1 MSRRERNLQDQEFSK
16 NEKKVFGIIGIV
28 CIVLAILV
36 VVITVINTSDSHT
49 IAKDYELST
58 DNVYEYISLD
68 EIKSKQTSGD
78 DFHVLIVKSNNN
90 KTKTFV
96 QLANDNAKKLGVS
109 KIYLVEV
116 GSFTKSEGTTL
127 TAILEQRYEDVFGSS
142 PSMSFPALVYFEDG
156 YPIENSGLTSHDNQT
171 SQIKEYFSN
180 CGYTYE
186 D

>member
-68 EIKSKQTSGD
+68 EIKSKR
-78 DFHVLIVKSNNN
+78 LW
-90 KTKTFV
+90 
-96 QLANDNAKKLGVS
+96 KL
-109 KIYLVEV
+109 LNR
-116 GSFTKSEGTTL
+116 L
-127 TAILEQRYEDVFGSS
+127 
-142 PSMSFPALVYFEDG
+142 
-156 YPIENSGLTSHDNQT
+156 
-171 SQIKEYFSN
+171 
-180 CGYTYE
+180 
-186 D
+186 